1 MKKLLIGMITALL
14 LFSCNS
20 DARAEDGTDVKA
32 GIKMWLNDWTRTA
45 PEGTVRSDS
54 VMLLGPAISL
64 KFRNQVFANASYLFS
79 ASDYSFANQAVLGT
93 VDRQDADFT
102 IGYLVIPEFGLLAG
116 YKNTRMKNRDTG
128 IPSTV
133 SGPLIGVRVS
143 TPVDA
148 AVSFYGGLNYLF
160 TRFKGTTSSS
170 TVTPVQVGFQE
181 DSPGWSFEFG
191 VQFAF
196 TRKFSGL
203 FGYQYE
209 TNTGTDSRV
218 EDTFS
223 GVTFGAMVAF

>member
-14 LFSCNS
+14 LFSGNS
-20 DARAEDGTDVKA
+20 AAQADDGTDVKA
-32 GIKMWLNDWTRTA
+32 GLKMWLNDWTRTSPA
-45 PEGTVRSDS
+45 EGTIRSDS
-54 VMLLGPAISL
+54 VMLLGPAISV

-79 ASDYSFANQAVLGT
+79 TSDYSFADQAVFGT
-93 VDRQDADFT
+93 VDRQDMDFT
-102 IGYLVIPEFGLLAG
+102 IGYLVIPGFGLVAG
-116 YKNTRMKNRDTG
+116 YKNSKMKNRDTG

-133 SGPLIGVRVS
+133 SGPLIGIRAS

-160 TRFKGTTSSS
+160 TRFKGTTSP
-170 TVTPVQVGFQE
+170 PVQVGFQE

-191 VQFAF
+191 VAFAF
-196 TRKFSGL
+196 TRVFSGL

-209 TNTGTDSRV
+209 TNMGIDSRV